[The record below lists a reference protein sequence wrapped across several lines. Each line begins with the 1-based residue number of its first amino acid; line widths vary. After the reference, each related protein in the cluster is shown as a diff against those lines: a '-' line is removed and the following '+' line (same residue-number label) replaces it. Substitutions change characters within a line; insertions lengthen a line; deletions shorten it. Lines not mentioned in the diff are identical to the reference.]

1 MKLPLTRKGE
11 MQLPLLKREKGKIWE
26 TIGQSSVTSMLGKIM
41 EHIPLETLLRHVEI
55 RGLEYLS
62 YEGRLRELGLLAG
75 ERLRGTL

>member
-1 MKLPLTRKGE
+1 
-11 MQLPLLKREKGKIWE
+11 
-26 TIGQSSVTSMLGKIM
+26 MLGKIM